1 MNELDH
7 AILTDHAREQMEKRG
22 ILETHVRTLLGK
34 PQDTRPVRRGRIVVQ
49 GMISVGEPPSDYLL
63 RVFLDVDRSPPEV
76 VTAYRTSKIEKYRS
90 DR

>member
-1 MNELDH
+1 M
-7 AILTDHAREQMEKRG
+7 
-22 ILETHVRTLLGK
+22 
-34 PQDTRPVRRGRIVVQ
+34 RPGRIVVQ
-49 GMISVGEPPSDYLL
+49 GMISVGERPLDYLL